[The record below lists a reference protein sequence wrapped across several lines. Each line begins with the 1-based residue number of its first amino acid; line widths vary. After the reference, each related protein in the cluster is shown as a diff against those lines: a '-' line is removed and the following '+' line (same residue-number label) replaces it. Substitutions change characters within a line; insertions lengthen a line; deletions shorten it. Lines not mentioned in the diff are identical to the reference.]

1 MGDGNHERDIRGIQ
15 DYITQWKIVC
25 NIVSALSLS
34 SNSGMPD
41 LFLSQLLFLQAH
53 EGFLTFMGS
62 LIGGFR
68 IAEVTIQDSNEQ
80 GSNGDYVTLTKTTEH
95 YPH

>member
-1 MGDGNHERDIRGIQ
+1 MGEGSHESDIRGIQ

-25 NIVSALSLS
+25 NIVSTPSLS
-34 SNSGMPD
+34 CKSGMPD
-41 LFLSQLLFLQAH
+41 LFLSQLVFLQAH
-53 EGFLTFMGS
+53 EGSLTFMGS

-80 GSNGDYVTLTKTTEH
+80 GSNGDHITLAKTTEH
-95 YPH
+95 